1 MTTPSTPPGNAEG
14 TVFLPAV
21 LLSVVAGACMA
32 VQGRANGE
40 LAQVTGNPMEASL
53 FSMASGF
60 VALLLAMVA
69 RGPRSGVGRALR
81 ARREG
86 RLHPLWLMSGVLGAV
101 LLFVQSWVVPLVGV
115 AMFTVAFVAGQT
127 SNALVI
133 DRFGLGP
140 GGPRPVGPLRIA
152 AALLAIVGV
161 TLALTGHG
169 TLALALL
176 PVIASLL
183 VGMTNMLQQA
193 WNGQVSVASRS
204 VYVGT
209 LTNFGVGTVALIA
222 VVIVQ
227 ALLGH
232 SLGPAHEAP
241 WWAWTGGLLGVVFI
255 AVGAWA
261 GRHVGILVFAV
272 MSLLGNLGMAVV
284 LDVLNPAHPGE
295 FGLSRL
301 LGVVVTFIA
310 AALATWAGRPRRP
323 AS

>member
-1 MTTPSTPPGNAEG
+1 
-14 TVFLPAV
+14 
-21 LLSVVAGACMA
+21 MA

-40 LAQVTGNPMEASL
+40 MAQVTGNPLEASL
-53 FSMASGF
+53 ISMASGF
-60 VALLLAMVA
+60 VALVLALA
-69 RGPRSGVGRALR
+69 WRGFRSGVGRSLR

-86 RLHPLWLMSGVLGAV
+86 RIRPLWLVSGVLGAV
-101 LLFVQSWVVPLVGV
+101 LLLVQSWVVPLVGV

-140 GGPRPVGPLRIA
+140 GGSRPIQPMRVG

-161 TLALTGHG
+161 ALAMSGHG
-169 TLALALL
+169 AAALALL

-193 WNGQVSVASRS
+193 WNGQISVVSRS

-209 LTNFGVGTVALIA
+209 LTNFGIGTVALVAIVA
-222 VVIVQ
+222 VQSVRGRPLASV
-227 ALLGH
+227 A
-232 SLGPAHEAP
+232 AAP
-241 WWAWTGGLLGVVFI
+241 WWAWTGGILGIVFI

-272 MSLLGNLGMAVV
+272 MSLLGNLGTAVL
-284 LDVLNPAHPGE
+284 LDVLTPAHGGG
-295 FGLSRL
+295 FGLVPL
-301 LGVVVTFIA
+301 LGVLVTFVA
-310 AALATWAGRPRRP
+310 AALAAWAARPRRS
-323 AS
+323 AV